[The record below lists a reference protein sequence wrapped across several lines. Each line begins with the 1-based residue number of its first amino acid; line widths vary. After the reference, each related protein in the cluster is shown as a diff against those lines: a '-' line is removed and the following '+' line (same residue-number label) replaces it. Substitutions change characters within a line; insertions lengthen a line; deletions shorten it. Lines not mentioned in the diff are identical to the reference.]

1 MSYQFPLKFKE
12 MISKSQYF
20 VMNQESDIFEKNIFN
35 HVAFLGKTKIHDVLE
50 MKMPLLKNKNTIVKD
65 EYMQLFF
72 SQHDYN
78 QNVELFEGKTNYS
91 LVENFSEIF
100 NGILRVENYY
110 ILLNSDHKQY
120 NVYVLLDNN
129 SKDLKK
135 IDGKPIDLEF
145 YGFIKIGH
153 LINPNGYS
161 KENIEKFE
169 ENHNLKVS
177 EKLKNYLL
185 NTSIVKYENRL
196 FHINLDDIN
205 EQVKN
210 KCKLINEKNISDA
223 CLDGFLEIGFID
235 IKYQDNK
242 ILNKKSLMLL
252 INHNENYDG
261 SLWIYNYENNLG
273 SLSFQKNLYL
283 EN

>member
-1 MSYQFPLKFKE
+1 MSYQFPSKFKE

-35 HVAFLGKTKIHDVLE
+35 HVVFLGKSKIHDVLE

-145 YGFIKIGH
+145 YGFIKIGTNAPNDVLRQMYENTK
-153 LINPNGYS
+153 LICGEV
-161 KENIEKFE
+161 K
-169 ENHNLKVS
+169 NHNP
-177 EKLKNYLL
+177 ENLL
-185 NTSIVKYENRL
+185 
-196 FHINLDDIN
+196 
-205 EQVKN
+205 
-210 KCKLINEKNISDA
+210 
-223 CLDGFLEIGFID
+223 
-235 IKYQDNK
+235 
-242 ILNKKSLMLL
+242 
-252 INHNENYDG
+252 
-261 SLWIYNYENNLG
+261 YNYFNDTSEI
-273 SLSFQKNLYL
+273 S
-283 EN
+283 

>member
-1 MSYQFPLKFKE
+1 MSYQFPSKFKE

-35 HVAFLGKTKIHDVLE
+35 HVAFVGKTKIHDVLE

-78 QNVELFEGKTNYS
+78 QNVELFEGKINYS
-91 LVENFSEIF
+91 LVENFSELF
-100 NGILRVENYY
+100 NGVLRVENYY
-110 ILLNSDHKQY
+110 ILLNSDHKEY

-129 SKDLKK
+129 SKDIKK

-177 EKLKNYLL
+177 EKVRNYLL

-196 FHINLDDIN
+196 FHINLD

-210 KCKLINEKNISDA
+210 KCKLINEENVSEP
-223 CLDGFLEIGFID
+223 CLDSFLEIGIID

-252 INHNENYDG
+252 LNHESNTG
-261 SLWIYNYENNLG
+261 LWIYNYENDLG
-273 SLSFQKNLYL
+273 NLSFEMEL
-283 EN
+283 